1 MIVCIVED
9 RKSFEVPVKLL
20 ILSLAR
26 HCPGLPVELFF
37 PTPSRDFSDW
47 LAKFP
52 NVKLNQTQLAQDDG
66 WNIKPQAL
74 LTLLRNGH
82 DEVVWIDSDIIVT
95 RDFRSAFNCLPAHT
109 IGLTEEALWGS
120 YSDANAWR
128 AARWGL
134 EIGRSLPFTVNT
146 GVIRVTQ
153 AHIPLLTTWQDLLAS
168 KDYRDA
174 QRLETAQRPG
184 HLFGDQDVLTALL
197 SSTEFADIDI
207 RFLRRGSEI
216 IQYFGL
222 SGYTCAERIK
232 NAVKG
237 PPCFVHSQVFKPW
250 VKFDKPRSIENLR
263 DLFDTLYLDLSH
275 YTLAAAKYTKD
286 LDEPCP
292 WVAPQSAIA
301 AVMRGLGLWYPPLVG
316 LPIAALADFVRV
328 TNLQFAKRFYFR
340 RASLR

>member
-37 PTPSRDFSDW
+37 PTPRRDFSDW

-263 DLFDTLYLDLSH
+263 DLFDTLYLDHSP
-275 YTLAAAKYTKD
+275 YT
-286 LDEPCP
+286 
-292 WVAPQSAIA
+292 
-301 AVMRGLGLWYPPLVG
+301 
-316 LPIAALADFVRV
+316 
-328 TNLQFAKRFYFR
+328 
-340 RASLR
+340 